1 MTFTTGAS
9 VGPYR
14 ILEQLGQGGM
24 ATVYKAYHASLDR
37 YVAIKVLHQ
46 AFLEDPS
53 FLARFQREARLV
65 ARLEHPNIVP
75 IYDYAEH
82 EGQPYLVMKYI
93 DGETLK
99 ARLQRGRLTPDELER
114 IIDQVGAG
122 LAYAHKQ
129 GILHRDIKPSN
140 VILAS
145 DGNIYLADFG
155 LARIAQ
161 AGESTLTSDMVLGT
175 PQYISPEQ
183 ALGKKDLDEGTDIY
197 SFGVMLYE
205 MTTGRV
211 PFSADTPFSVIHDH
225 IYTPL
230 PLPTSINPN
239 LSADVERVLLKS
251 LSKEREDRYADVP
264 AFVEDFKQAWSGS
277 AATQSALPPVSAPEA
292 TTLLP
297 VSPAASAALTSSAVS
312 PAISAPE
319 SAPAAA
325 KKSLRWWWFVLPI
338 ALCLCCLLVF
348 AVSRNKK
355 PSGQSSETA
364 QPPVAQATLALP
376 DADVIS
382 TQVAA
387 TVEAALPL
395 PPPTNPQNRQTPP
408 DQPQP
413 IVSIEIVP
421 MSLADAQA
429 LAQSHPE
436 DPKTHLF
443 FGHALL
449 QDGQEK
455 QAYAE
460 FARAA
465 ELAKDQ
471 PALLIAIGL
480 ALEKNDNW
488 LGALLMYVQ
497 VSKNERIIRIADAVD
512 HLHEAAYRGFEQK
525 IAPDVISFK
534 TLNDFDAVAGLL
546 AETHYALLYGD
557 VSKAQALTDKL
568 RSVASTPAY
577 ADLLQA
583 EIAIV
588 QGKLSDAHKF
598 LGGLSEPT
606 VPQWIQRRAQEL
618 LQKIG

>member
-1 MTFTTGAS
+1 
-9 VGPYR
+9 
-14 ILEQLGQGGM
+14 M

-480 ALEKNDNW
+480 AWEKNDNW